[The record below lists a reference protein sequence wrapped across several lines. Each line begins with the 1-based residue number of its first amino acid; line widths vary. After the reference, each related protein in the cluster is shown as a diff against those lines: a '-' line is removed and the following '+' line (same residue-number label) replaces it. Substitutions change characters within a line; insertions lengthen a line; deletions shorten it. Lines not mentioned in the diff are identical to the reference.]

1 MPNTKLTRER
11 LSNHLHYGKMFYLV
25 ICIVVGMLADV
36 LFTVTAYRAPDER
49 KVDIEL
55 VGLYANIEDVDALQQ
70 DAVEYGQAFEL
81 ARDEAAGVDV
91 NAEDYEL
98 PLQEVNFIQMMYDP
112 NGEDAYYDQQR
123 YMVTLAANEG
133 DIFCVSRDML
143 SGLIYE
149 GLTAD
154 LTPYIESGVIR
165 PGDCDLSRVTFA
177 EWVDE
182 GQPATGKQCV
192 YALPMESLG
201 GLWNEFEY
209 YNTDKYMVLMVYSD
223 NQDTSAAI
231 MQWMF
236 DTFEEPQ
243 IINGQTVEPTENP
256 TATPAPTAEPAATAA
271 PEATAEK
278 GTNE

>member
-98 PLQEVNFIQMMYDP
+98 PLQEVNFI
-112 NGEDAYYDQQR
+112 
-123 YMVTLAANEG
+123 
-133 DIFCVSRDML
+133 
-143 SGLIYE
+143 
-149 GLTAD
+149 
-154 LTPYIESGVIR
+154 
-165 PGDCDLSRVTFA
+165 
-177 EWVDE
+177 
-182 GQPATGKQCV
+182 
-192 YALPMESLG
+192 
-201 GLWNEFEY
+201 
-209 YNTDKYMVLMVYSD
+209 
-223 NQDTSAAI
+223 
-231 MQWMF
+231 
-236 DTFEEPQ
+236 
-243 IINGQTVEPTENP
+243 
-256 TATPAPTAEPAATAA
+256 
-271 PEATAEK
+271 
-278 GTNE
+278 